1 MPQEIVKA
9 VRAVGGRL
17 YGAFVFVEPGP
28 SMRRKPMKG
37 A

>member
-9 VRAVGGRL
+9 VRALGGRL
-17 YGAFVFVEPGP
+17 YGAFVFVEPGLSIP
-28 SMRRKPMKG
+28 RRPMKG